1 MTTTDASGRSPLAG
15 RVLLTGASGGIGQ
28 AIARMLAVHGAT
40 VLLTGRRPEALQPLA
55 REIGGEVLTFDLADP
70 RQMPALAEAAGPVD
84 LLVANAG
91 LPGSGHLSSFS
102 ERDIDNALNVNLRAP
117 IQLSRALAGGM
128 VERRHGHLVFIS
140 SLSGKAPSSG
150 SAIYSATKF
159 GLRGFALSL
168 RADLAP
174 SGVGVSTILPGF
186 IRDAGMFHDS
196 GARLPRGIG
205 TRSPQDVADA
215 VERAVQRNRAEIEVA
230 PLPLRAV
237 ANFAVLAPSTALRLG
252 GRRGAG
258 LAHEIAAG
266 QRDKR

>member
-1 MTTTDASGRSPLAG
+1 MTATDPHARSPLAG
-15 RVLLTGASGGIGQ
+15 RALLTGASGGIGQ
-28 AIARMLAVHGAT
+28 AIARMLAARGAT
-40 VLLTGRRPEALQPLA
+40 VVLTGRRSETLEPLA
-55 REIGGEVLTFDLADP
+55 EEIGGEVLTFDLAEP
-70 RQMPALAEAAGPVD
+70 AQVPALAEAAGPVD

-91 LPGSGHLSSFS
+91 LPGSGHFSSFS
-102 ERDIDNALNVNLRAP
+102 EREIDHALNVNLRAP
-117 IQLSRALAGGM
+117 IQLSRALGGGM

-140 SLSGKAPSSG
+140 SLSGKAPSGG

-168 RADLAP
+168 RADLAS

-196 GARLPRGIG
+196 GARLPPGVG
-205 TRSPQDVADA
+205 TRTPRDVAAAVARA
-215 VERAVQRNRAEIEVA
+215 VERNRAEIEVA

-237 ANFAVLAPSTALRLG
+237 ANFAVLAPSAALRVA

-258 LAHEIAAG
+258 LARDIADG